1 MSFKVVSNYSGV
13 NYNHPDTFYLI
24 EDSWDDWFTYSTLFN
39 LVYIDKDLISHNI
52 GSLKIGEFDMP
63 YNQRTPNIPKTFDSL
78 NSNLFSLGQSATYY
92 ENLNNLDNYDIKDK
106 VFYALNDL
114 AINEDLLSKALE
126 ENVTRSSLLRD
137 IPIKTVRGQFR
148 RIANGGVTLTP
159 YNFSYKTYVTPDLE
173 IEPLNISFEVE
184 PDSLPPTNIHV
195 LIGRNG
201 VGKTHLIKNIIKCI
215 IDKNNDIY
223 GSLND
228 FSSFSGEIS
237 FTNVVFVS
245 FSAFDKD
252 IPVKK
257 NRDDIP
263 FRYIGLGQSSSSNPN
278 ESISKSPDDLDK
290 EFAESLK
297 SCLLGSKSKYKLFED
312 SINILESDPIFE
324 SSGVRAFLGYA
335 NDIRKLPID
344 NKVYSV
350 EFEKENFSKKA
361 IRFFSKLSSGH
372 KIIILTITRLI
383 ECVEEKTLIFLDE
396 PESHLHPPLLSAFI
410 RALSELMKSKNAV
423 SVIATHSPV
432 VLQEVPESCVWK
444 LKRYGEG
451 SLAERLRFES
461 FGENVSLLTSE
472 IFGLEVTSSGYHTI
486 LYDTVV
492 KNKDKDYYSILQ
504 MFNNHLGMEAKSI
517 LRGIIAN
524 ESEDI

>member
-1 MSFKVVSNYSGV
+1 MNFKVVSSYSSV
-13 NYNHPDTFYLI
+13 DYYSQNTFFLI

-39 LVYIDKDLISHNI
+39 LIYIDQNSISHNI
-52 GSLKIGEFDMP
+52 GSLKIGQFGMLRD
-63 YNQRTPNIPKTFDSL
+63 QRTPNIPKSFDRLDSQF
-78 NSNLFSLGQSATYY
+78 FSLGQGASYY
-92 ENLNNLDNYDIKDK
+92 EELNNLDDPDLRDSILI
-106 VFYALNDL
+106 ALNDL
-114 AINEDLLSKALE
+114 AIDENLLVKALE
-126 ENVTRSSLLRD
+126 EDVTRVSLLRD
-137 IPIKTVRGQFR
+137 IPVKTVRGQFR
-148 RIANGGVTLTP
+148 RIASGGITLTP
-159 YNFSYKTYVTPDLE
+159 YNFSYTSYVDPESGT
-173 IEPLNISFEVE
+173 EPLSISFEVE
-184 PDSLPPTNIHV
+184 PESLPPTNIHV

-215 IDKNNDIY
+215 IDKNNDSY
-223 GSLND
+223 GELSDL
-228 FSSFSGEIS
+228 SSPFGEIS

-257 NRDDIP
+257 NNADIP
-263 FRYIGLGQSSSSNPN
+263 FRYIGLGQNSSNNPD
-278 ESISKSPDDLDK
+278 ESISKSPNDLDK

-297 SCLLGSKSKYKLFED
+297 SCLLGSKSKFKLFENALD
-312 SINILESDPIFE
+312 ILESDPIFE
-324 SSGVRAFLGYA
+324 SSGVRAFLEYA
-335 NDIRKLPID
+335 NDIRKIPA
-344 NKVYSV
+344 NSRVYSISY
-350 EFEKENFSKKA
+350 EKQIFTNKA
-361 IRFFSKLSSGH
+361 IKFFGKLSSGH

-410 RALSELMKSKNAV
+410 RALSELMKYKNAV
-423 SVIATHSPV
+423 SIIATHSPV

-451 SLAERLRFES
+451 SRAERLRFES

-472 IFGLEVTSSGYHTI
+472 IFGLEVTNSGYHTI

-492 KNKDKDYYSILQ
+492 KNKGKDYYEILQ
-504 MFNNHLGMEAKSI
+504 MFNNHLGMEAKSL
-517 LRGIIAN
+517 LRAIVAN

>member
-1 MSFKVVSNYSGV
+1 MNFKVVSSCSGI
-13 NYNHPDTFYLI
+13 NYNDQNTFYLI

-39 LVYIDKDLISHNI
+39 LVYIDQNLNSHSI
-52 GSLKIGEFDMP
+52 GSLKIGQFNMSYD
-63 YNQRTPNIPKTFDSL
+63 QRTPEIPKFFKSLDSEF
-78 NSNLFSLGQSATYY
+78 FSLGQSASYY
-92 ENLNNLDNYDIKDK
+92 EKFNELDDPDLRDN
-106 VFYALNDL
+106 FFLALNDL
-114 AINEDLLSKALE
+114 AFSEDLLSKALKE
-126 ENVTRSSLLRD
+126 DVTRSSLLRD
-137 IPIKTVRGQFR
+137 IPLKTVRGQFR
-148 RIANGGVTLTP
+148 RIAKGGITLTP
-159 YNFSYKTYVTPDLE
+159 YNFSYTSYVDPDSE
-173 IEPLNISFEVE
+173 IEPLSISFEVE

-215 IDKNNDIY
+215 IDKNNGIY

-228 FSSFSGEIS
+228 FSSFTEEIS

-252 IPVKK
+252 IPIKK
-257 NRDDIP
+257 NTNDIP

-312 SINILESDPIFE
+312 SLHILESDPIFE

-344 NKVYSV
+344 NKVSFI
-350 EFEKENFSKKA
+350 EFEKDNFTKKA
-361 IRFFSKLSSGH
+361 VKFFSKLSSGH

-410 RALSELMKSKNAV
+410 RSLSELMKSKNAV
-423 SVIATHSPV
+423 SIIATHSPV

-444 LKRYGEG
+444 LKRYGED

-472 IFGLEVTSSGYHTI
+472 IFGLEVTNSGYHTI

-492 KNKDKDYYSILQ
+492 KNKGKDYYELLQ

-517 LRGIIAN
+517 LRAIVAN

>member
-1 MSFKVVSNYSGV
+1 MNFKVVSSHSGIDYT
-13 NYNHPDTFYLI
+13 NQNTFYLI
-24 EDSWDDWFTYSTLFN
+24 EDDWDDWFTYSTLFN
-39 LVYIDKDLISHNI
+39 LLYIDQNLNIHDI
-52 GSLKIGEFDMP
+52 GSLKIGQFGMLSD
-63 YNQRTPNIPKTFDSL
+63 QRSPDIPSFFEHLDS
-78 NSNLFSLGQSATYY
+78 NFFSLGQSTSYY
-92 ENLNNLDNYDIKDK
+92 ENLNELDDPYLRDE
-106 VFYALNDL
+106 VLSALNDI
-114 AINEDLLSKALE
+114 AINEDLLIKASK
-126 ENVTRSSLLRD
+126 ENVTRISLLRD
-137 IPIKTVRGQFR
+137 IPIKTVRVQFR

-159 YNFSYKTYVTPDLE
+159 YHFSYTSYIEPNSE
-173 IEPLNISFEVE
+173 INPLNISFKVE

-201 VGKTHLIKNIIKCI
+201 VGKTHLIKNIINCI
-215 IDKNNDIY
+215 INKNNDVY

-228 FSSFSGEIS
+228 LSSFYDEIS

-252 IPVKK
+252 IPIKK
-257 NRDDIP
+257 NNSDIP
-263 FRYIGLGQSSSSNPN
+263 FRYIGLGQSASDNPSK
-278 ESISKSPDDLDK
+278 SISKSPNDLDE

-297 SCLLGSKSKYKLFED
+297 SCLLGSKSKFRLFED
-312 SINILESDPIFE
+312 SINILDSDPIFE
-324 SSGVRAFLGYA
+324 SSGIRAFLGYA
-335 NDIRKLPID
+335 NDIRKLSPEDRRFSID
-344 NKVYSV
+344 D
-350 EFEKENFSKKA
+350 EKAKFTEKA
-361 IRFFSKLSSGH
+361 IKFFGKLSSGH

-383 ECVEEKTLIFLDE
+383 ESVEEKTLIFLDE

-410 RALSELMKSKNAV
+410 RSLSELMKYKNAV
-423 SVIATHSPV
+423 SIIATHSPV

-444 LKRYGEG
+444 LKRFGES

-472 IFGLEVTSSGYHTI
+472 IFGLEVTNSGYHTI
-486 LYDTVV
+486 LYDTVI